1 MKTELSAYELGNLA
15 KELHL
20 LVDARI
26 DNIYQNEDEFYLQ
39 FHKTGTGKLIFYI
52 KLPSLCFISS
62 TKSNI
67 PEKPSGFCMNLRKHL
82 SSAKLFSLKQHDF
95 ERILELDFSS
105 KDKKLKLIIELFSTG
120 NIILLDDKNSTI
132 FSYRT
137 QAWSSRTIKAGHQ
150 YSFPPTRA
158 DLFKINEEE
167 FAKTITA
174 SSRDSTVKTLAV
186 ELGLGGIY
194 SEEILK
200 RADIKKEIP
209 PSQLAKIDISKIYSQ
224 IHKIKSE
231 KPSPRA
237 YFKEG
242 FLHDITPIS
251 MHIYE
256 GIDSKHCS
264 SFNDALDLW
273 ADKFEKPKKEKIRVV
288 KLNRIIE
295 EQEKNVQALEIII
308 SEEAKNGELI
318 YENYAIVKEILEKIN
333 ELRKKEDWSEVKRK
347 IMNKYSQVKEIHDKK
362 GEIVVELQ

>member
-1 MKTELSAYELGNLA
+1 MKTELSAYELSILA
-15 KELHL
+15 EELHV
-20 LVDARI
+20 LVDAKI
-26 DNIYQNEDEFYLQ
+26 DNVYQNKDEFYLQ
-39 FHKTGTGKLIFYI
+39 FHKTSHGKLIFYI

-67 PEKPSGFCMNLRKHL
+67 PEKPSGFCMGLRKHL
-82 SSAKLFSLKQHDF
+82 SGAKLSSLKQHNF
-95 ERILELDFSS
+95 ERILELDFST

-120 NIILLDDKNSTI
+120 NIILLDDKNSI
-132 FSYRT
+132 IISYRT
-137 QAWSSRTIKAGHQ
+137 QAWSSRIIKAGHE
-150 YSFPPTRA
+150 YVFPPSKA
-158 DLFKINEEE
+158 DIFGLKEEE
-167 FAKTITA
+167 FGEIMT
-174 SSRDSTVKTLAV
+174 SSTRDSIVKTLAV

-200 RADIKKEIP
+200 RAEVTKETP
-209 PSQLAKIDISKIYSQ
+209 PTQLSKIYISKIYSQ
-224 IHKIKSE
+224 IHKIKGE
-231 KPSPRA
+231 KSAPRA
-237 YFKEG
+237 YFKEAV
-242 FLHDITPIS
+242 LQDIAPIE
-251 MHIYE
+251 MHIY
-256 GIDSKHCS
+256 DSLEFKNYS
-264 SFNDALDLW
+264 SFNEALDLW
-273 ADKFEKPKKEKIRVV
+273 ADKFEKPKKEKTRVV

>member
-15 KELHL
+15 KELHM
-20 LVDARI
+20 LVDAKI
-26 DNIYQNEDEFYLQ
+26 DNIYQNKDEFYLQ

-82 SSAKLFSLKQHDF
+82 SSAKLSSLKQHDF

-231 KPSPRA
+231 KSSPRA
-237 YFKEG
+237 YFKDAV
-242 FLHDITPIS
+242 LHDVVPIE
-251 MHIYE
+251 MHIYDGME
-256 GIDSKHCS
+256 FTNYN
-264 SFNDALDLW
+264 SFNEALNLW

-295 EQEKNVQALEIII
+295 EQEKNVNELELSIR
-308 SEEAKNGELI
+308 EDTRKGELI
-318 YENYAIVKEILEKIN
+318 YENYAIIKEILEKTN
-333 ELRKKEDWSEVKRK
+333 ELRKKEDWIEVKKK
-347 IMNKYSQVKEIHDKK
+347 IMGKYPQAKEIHDKK
-362 GEIVVELQ
+362 GEIVVEF